1 MHARARSATRKA
13 AGRRSQTIAVP
24 SASWAE
30 TFPSVTSGPTSGP
43 TSGLSSGVSS
53 PMTTAWTV
61 KDSNGRL
68 LAAFLAGTRL
78 EVARKVVAKPCD
90 AFRLEVSASY
100 RELFERALNRVLGR
114 EGWQIVAIRMK
125 PRRTAAR
132 AISDPPTLHANS

>member
-1 MHARARSATRKA
+1 MQARARSATRKA
-13 AGRRSQTIAVP
+13 AGRRSRTFAVP
-24 SASWAE
+24 SGGWVE
-30 TFPSVTSGPTSGP
+30 PFPGMT
-43 TSGLSSGVSS
+43 S

-90 AFRLEVSASY
+90 AFRLEVSTSY

-114 EGWQIVAIRMK
+114 EGWQIVAIGA
-125 PRRTAAR
+125 PRSPSPRPR
-132 AISDPPTLHANS
+132 A